1 MSGRTLRLLMAGLA
15 LAGLGIASYLVYTH
29 YSGTRIACSTGGCET
44 VQQSAYADI
53 FGIPVALLGLLA
65 YAAMLLSVLRDDLY
79 ARAATV
85 AVAIAG
91 AIFAV
96 YLVIVQLAV
105 VDAVCQWCMASD
117 ALTVVLAALA
127 LWRVRPEL
135 AEPVTV

>member
-1 MSGRTLRLLMAGLA
+1 MAGLA

-29 YSGTRIACSTGGCET
+29 YSGTHIACSSGGCET
-44 VQQSAYADI
+44 VQESAYADI

-65 YAAMLLSVLRDDLY
+65 YAAMLLSLLRDDLY

-117 ALTVVLAALA
+117 TLTIVLAALA